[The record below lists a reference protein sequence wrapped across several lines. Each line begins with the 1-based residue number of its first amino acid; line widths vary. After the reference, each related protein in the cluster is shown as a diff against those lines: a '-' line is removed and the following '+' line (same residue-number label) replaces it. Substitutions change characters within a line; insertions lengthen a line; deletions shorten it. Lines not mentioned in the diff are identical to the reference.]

1 MYLCTVQNDL
11 LLKNFVPS
19 LKFYFHHSPKR
30 LEGQIS
36 LYLHFVGDETGTL
49 PCDLHFSYWRK
60 RNWNF
65 GHSILLIPQLAQA
78 FFFSFFFLPQ
88 VGDRIFV
95 LAAACVLCQGPP
107 CWERSMEVGHRAPG
121 FEKNLY
127 KLRMLGFRSV
137 FLVQVDLWV
146 IISL

>member
-19 LKFYFHHSPKR
+19 LKFYFHHSPER

-78 FFFSFFFLPQ
+78 FFFFLFFFCRRLETEFLFWLQPAFSVRDLR
-88 VGDRIFV
+88 VGREAWRLGTELLGLRRTYTNYV
-95 LAAACVLCQGPP
+95 
-107 CWERSMEVGHRAPG
+107 CWALDQFSW
-121 FEKNLY
+121 
-127 KLRMLGFRSV
+127 FR
-137 FLVQVDLWV
+137 L
-146 IISL
+146 ICGSL